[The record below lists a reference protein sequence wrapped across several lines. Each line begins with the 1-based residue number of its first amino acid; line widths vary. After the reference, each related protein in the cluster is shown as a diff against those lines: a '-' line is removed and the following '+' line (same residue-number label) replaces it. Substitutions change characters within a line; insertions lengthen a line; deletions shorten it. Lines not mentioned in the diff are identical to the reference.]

1 MEKEPPII
9 ERPNQKMTPK
19 RRVWWKLIPLI
30 LFATMIA
37 LVYFVARYEPVA
49 NKQYYPQCGF
59 KKATGYDCPGC
70 GGLRAT
76 HAFTHGRVIEA
87 FRFHPGFVL
96 SLPIVVYLLV
106 LWIREWRRI
115 GEMPVPLVQPE
126 CNLPLIWIAVLFLS
140 LGIVRNIPTPP
151 FTWLTS
157 PTADMK

>member
-9 ERPNQKMTPK
+9 DRPSQVIGAEKK
-19 RRVWWKLIPLI
+19 RWWKLIPPLAVII
-30 LFATMIA
+30 LVSLVVFIA
-37 LVYFVARYEPVA
+37 QYEPVA
-49 NKQYYPQCGF
+49 NQQYYPQCGF

-76 HAFTHGRVIEA
+76 HAIANGRVIKA

-96 SLPIVVYLLV
+96 SLPIVGYLFI
-106 LWIREWRRI
+106 LWVRDWQRT

-140 LGIVRNIPTPP
+140 LGIARNIPTAP
-151 FTWLTS
+151 FTWLTI
-157 PTADMK
+157 PAIEAR

>member
-1 MEKEPPII
+1 
-9 ERPNQKMTPK
+9 
-19 RRVWWKLIPLI
+19 
-30 LFATMIA
+30 MIA
-37 LVYFVARYEPVA
+37 LVYFIARYEPVE

-59 KKATGYDCPGC
+59 KQATGYDCPGC

-96 SLPIVVYLLV
+96 SLPIVVYLFV
-106 LWIREWRRI
+106 LWIREWRCI

-151 FTWLTS
+151 FTWLTI
-157 PTADMK
+157 PAAETR